1 MSETENNE
9 LTAGKQSK
17 EPRSHQKLKL
27 LYLAKILLNNT
38 DANHDITLDEIL
50 NKLHAYD
57 VTAARKSLYDDIAQ
71 LNDFGIKTQKTQ
83 YGRTVH
89 YKVIGRAFELA
100 ELKLLVDSVAA
111 AKFITEEKSN
121 ELIKKLES
129 LTSRQEAAT
138 LQRQVYVAGRVKTMN
153 SDIMKECFAYKPI
166 WVVLRVLAV
175 IFVWLTY
182 LGVGEDG
189 VGLIGMIPGGGQ
201 GGFVLYDLL
210 TPLVIIFVIAALLL
224 PLLLDFGLL
233 EFVGALLTK
242 VMRPLFKVPGRAA
255 VDCLTSWTGDGTL
268 GAMLTC
274 NPYEGGYYSAKEAS
288 IIATLFSA
296 VSITFTLV
304 VLDTVG
310 MLDKFGIYYLIVCFV
325 GIVCAIVCPYLYPL
339 RKKPNTYLVEGKAAP
354 DTLPEGYKSN
364 VEYGMD
370 LAMKR
375 VAEHKGIGE
384 FFKSGAKNAC
394 SMWFGVL
401 PSVMAIGT
409 VALILANYTPIFE
422 WLGIPF
428 RPLLQLL
435 QVPEADAVASTMIV
449 GFTDMLTPAILIAEC
464 TSEMARFIV
473 AVVSV
478 TQVLYLSEVGGLILG
493 SKLPLNIWELFVIFL
508 ERTIISL
515 LIVCPIAHLLF

>member
-1 MSETENNE
+1 MFPALPFWVKNA
-9 LTAGKQSK
+9 AGARASV
-17 EPRSHQKLKL
+17 QKLQHNAILEDGNFAEAL
-27 LYLAKILLNNT
+27 LLGAGLLAGSNVQHQLVQVSTGFIQRLFAVSNNT
-38 DANHDITLDEIL
+38 GVKIDPGGFFGSQLAVGSNFQGGSRSTERS
-50 NKLHAYD
+50 A
-57 VTAARKSLYDDIAQ
+57 AAR
-71 LNDFGIKTQKTQ
+71 
-83 YGRTVH
+83 
-89 YKVIGRAFELA
+89 A
-100 ELKLLVDSVAA
+100 EQDH
-111 AKFITEEKSN
+111 
-121 ELIKKLES
+121 
-129 LTSRQEAAT
+129 
-138 LQRQVYVAGRVKTMN
+138 
-153 SDIMKECFAYKPI
+153 
-166 WVVLRVLAV
+166 
-175 IFVWLTY
+175 
-182 LGVGEDG
+182 VGT
-189 VGLIGMIPGGGQ
+189 GGGQ

-210 TPLVIIFVIAALLL
+210 TTLVIIFVIAALLL

-255 VDCLTSWTGDGTL
+255 VDCITSWIGDGTL
-268 GAMLTC
+268 GVMLTC
-274 NPYEGGYYSAKEAS
+274 NQYEGGYYSAKEAS

-409 VALILANYTPIFE
+409 IALILANYTPIFE

-449 GFTDMLTPAILIAEC
+449 GFTDMLTPAILIAES
-464 TSEMARFIV
+464 TSQMAKFIV

>member
-1 MSETENNE
+1 METKSN
-9 LTAGKQSK
+9 A
-17 EPRSHQKLKL
+17 KLKALFIIPSVVGVILFMIPVKNAAGEWTVVVKILADIISGVIGGFLPL
-27 LYLAKILLNNT
+27 LCVLILTVSAVMSLIALAKP
-38 DANHDITLDEIL
+38 
-50 NKLHAYD
+50 
-57 VTAARKSLYDDIAQ
+57 
-71 LNDFGIKTQKTQ
+71 
-83 YGRTVH
+83 
-89 YKVIGRAFELA
+89 
-100 ELKLLVDSVAA
+100 
-111 AKFITEEKSN
+111 KFI
-121 ELIKKLES
+121 
-129 LTSRQEAAT
+129 
-138 LQRQVYVAGRVKTMN
+138 MN
-153 SDIMKECFAYKPI
+153 SDIMKECFACKPI
-166 WVVLRVLAV
+166 WVVIRVLAV

-182 LGVGEDG
+182 LGVGEED
-189 VGLIGMIPGGGQ
+189 VGLVGMITGGGQ

-210 TPLVIIFVIAALLL
+210 
-224 PLLLDFGLL
+224 
-233 EFVGALLTK
+233 
-242 VMRPLFKVPGRAA
+242 KVPGRAA
-255 VDCLTSWTGDGTL
+255 VDCITSWIGDGTL
-268 GAMLTC
+268 GVMLTC
-274 NPYEGGYYSAKEAS
+274 NQYEGGYYSAKEAS

-310 MLDKFGIYYLIVCFV
+310 LLDYFGIYYLIVCLV
-325 GIVCAIVCPYLYPL
+325 GIICAIVCPYLYPL

-409 VALILANYTPIFE
+409 IALILANFTPIFE

-449 GFTDMLTPAILIAEC
+449 GFTDMLTPAILIAES
-464 TSEMARFIV
+464 TSQMAKFIV

>member
-1 MSETENNE
+1 METKSN
-9 LTAGKQSK
+9 A
-17 EPRSHQKLKL
+17 KLKAMFIIPSITGIILFMIPVKNAAGEWTVVVKILADIISGAIGGFLPL
-27 LYLAKILLNNT
+27 LCVLILTVSAVMSLIALAKP
-38 DANHDITLDEIL
+38 
-50 NKLHAYD
+50 
-57 VTAARKSLYDDIAQ
+57 
-71 LNDFGIKTQKTQ
+71 
-83 YGRTVH
+83 
-89 YKVIGRAFELA
+89 
-100 ELKLLVDSVAA
+100 
-111 AKFITEEKSN
+111 KFI
-121 ELIKKLES
+121 
-129 LTSRQEAAT
+129 
-138 LQRQVYVAGRVKTMN
+138 MN
-153 SDIMKECFAYKPI
+153 SDIMKECFACKPI

-189 VGLIGMIPGGGQ
+189 VGLIGMITGGGQ

-210 TPLVIIFVIAALLL
+210 TN
-224 PLLLDFGLL
+224 FGLL
-233 EFVGALLTK
+233 EYVGALATK
-242 VMRPLFKVPGRAA
+242 LMRPLFKVPGRAA
-255 VDCLTSWTGDGTL
+255 VDCVTSWIGDGTL
-268 GAMLTC
+268 GVMLTL
-274 NPYEGGYYSAKEAS
+274 NQYEGGYYSAKEAS

-325 GIVCAIVCPYLYPL
+325 GVVCAIICPYLYPL

-354 DTLPEGYKSN
+354 DTLPEGYTSN
-364 VEYGMD
+364 VQYGMD

-375 VAEHKGIGE
+375 VSEFGGIGQ
-384 FFKSGAKNAC
+384 FFKSGLKNAC

-409 VALILANYTPIFE
+409 VALILANFTPIFN

-435 QVPEADAVASTMIV
+435 QVPEANAVASTMIV
-449 GFTDMLTPAILIAEC
+449 GFTDMLTPAVLIAEC
-464 TSEMARFIV
+464 TNEMARFIV

-515 LIVCPIAHLLF
+515 LIVCPIAHLMF